1 MIALITGISKG
12 FGNAFF
18 NLHNKHMAIYG
29 VSRNPNHERSFDYA
43 SFENMPNPEV
53 LILNAAI
60 GDTGVEI
67 DAFDA
72 QAFENVLQVNLIQPI
87 AFFSELNRLGKLEH
101 LKSLIIVG
109 SRFSSPTYI
118 RDQDLDQLPGYG
130 YCLSKSGLSLFVN
143 ILRKEEK
150 SFSVNIIHPGVLNTA
165 MGSPEGLNAEYMARK
180 FQSKILDNSFL
191 QEFNGIYELPTD
203 EIIPF

>member
-18 NLHNKHMAIYG
+18 NLHNKNMAIYG
-29 VSRNPNHERSFDYA
+29 VSRNPNHERSFDYT

-72 QAFENVLQVNLIQPI
+72 HAFENVLQVNLIQPI
-87 AFFSELNRLGKLEH
+87 AFFSELYRLGKLQH

-118 RDQDLDQLPGYG
+118 RDQDIDQLPGYG

-150 SFSVNIIHPGVLNTA
+150 SFSVNIIHPGVLNTE
-165 MGSPEGLNAEYMARK
+165 MGSPDGLNAGDMARK
-180 FQSKILDNSFL
+180 FQSKILDNSFM